1 MLACT
6 TTLLAQDVT
15 PAQETLD
22 KTARELTTE
31 QKAYDEGLKK
41 ANSDLADIQK
51 NLNEQLA
58 ALNTALN
65 AQVRADKKYKPMF
78 VKIDDLQKQLT
89 SAQAAANQAFTAKF
103 GSVGSSIE
111 ADKVLIRGLV
121 PVVRKEKNLPES
133 SQYDTSTQTWSQPT
147 TTK

>member
-1 MLACT
+1 
-6 TTLLAQDVT
+6 
-15 PAQETLD
+15 
-22 KTARELTTE
+22 
-31 QKAYDEGLKK
+31 
-41 ANSDLADIQK
+41 
-51 NLNEQLA
+51 
-58 ALNTALN
+58 
-65 AQVRADKKYKPMF
+65 